1 MIEAV
6 LSVKLPN
13 IWIATVIDKFSVEIR
28 VMDLIPYGDNGAQ
41 HLIEM
46 KLGNENLDTIIDY
59 LEGLDGVNEVS
70 FETIDDRK
78 VMGIVKTKMCF
89 GCRSLMESDVFKIT
103 SKTMPDGRIE
113 WLLIANDRSGLQKLI
128 KSLEENEAQ
137 PKLIKL
143 TSIKE
148 DELLTERQEKI
159 VKTAYDRGYYDF
171 PKRIGVKELAEMFE
185 VSTATLS
192 EILRRGQ
199 KKIIETYFEKS

>member
-13 IWIATVIDKFSVEIR
+13 IWIATVIENFSIEIK
-28 VMDLIPYGDNGAQ
+28 VLDLIPYEENGAQ

-46 KLGNENLDTIIDY
+46 KLGGEDLDEIIKY
-59 LEGLDGVNEVS
+59 LEGLDGVHEVN
-70 FETIDDRK
+70 FEAIDDNK
-78 VMGIVKTKMCF
+78 AMGIVKTEMCF
-89 GCRSLMESDVFKIT
+89 GCRSLMDSDCFKIS

-113 WLLIANDRSGLQKLI
+113 WLLIANDRTSLQKLI

-148 DELLTERQEKI
+148 DELLTDRQEKI

-199 KKIIETYFEKS
+199 KKIIETYFEKN